1 MLLVHLMSLKR
12 RSAWSGMLAVALL
25 LGAALI
31 TSAAMGYR
39 RMVEVAETMAQGE
52 AEAHLLALRLRSP
65 PRAGAPPPQ
74 AFEEVHAERRDQG
87 LYFVGLLGPDGRVL
101 YGAGGY
107 APGDKLEMPPEHD
120 QVLRVGSRLRRAP
133 PPPGRPPRGAPPP
146 PPAPGEPSAEPR
158 PGPPGGRV
166 VIEFEPLLARAMI
179 AGAARTLAVSL
190 VAAIA
195 LMGAAGFLYR
205 MAVRAAAAEERMARQ
220 RHLASL
226 GEMSAVLAHEIR
238 NPLAALKGHAQLLSE
253 GLPEGAR
260 ERKRADRVVHEAQRL
275 EALTTQL
282 LDFARS
288 GQVQREALS
297 PAALAEDAV
306 EAVDP
311 ARIALRAGAAPAT
324 WPLDPARM
332 RQALI
337 NLLTNAIQA
346 SPPDAQV
353 ELTLGEASG
362 RLTLTLRDR
371 GAGIPPGQEERIF
384 EPFHTT
390 RVHGTGLGL
399 AVARRVV
406 ELHGGSIRAEN
417 HPEGGAVFRLSIP
430 QA

>member
-1 MLLVHLMSLKR
+1 MLLVHLMSLTR

-31 TSAAMGYR
+31 ASAATGYR

-52 AEAHLLALRLRSP
+52 GEAHLLAIRVRAP
-65 PRAGAPPPQ
+65 PRAGAPAPQ
-74 AFEEVHAERRDQG
+74 VFEEVYAEGRARG
-87 LYFVGLLGPDGRVL
+87 LHFVGLLGPDGRVL

-107 APGDKLEMPPEHD
+107 APGDRLELPPEHD
-120 QVLRVGSRLRRAP
+120 AVLRVGSRLRRAP
-133 PPPGRPPRGAPPP
+133 PPPGGPPQGSPPHQPP
-146 PPAPGEPSAEPR
+146 PPAPGEPL

-166 VIEFEPLLARAMI
+166 VVEFEPILAEAMT

-205 MAVRAAAAEERMARQ
+205 MAARAAAAEERMARQ

-260 ERKRADRVVHEAQRL
+260 ERKRVDRVVHEAQRL

-288 GQVQREALS
+288 GQIQREALS
-297 PAALAEDAV
+297 PAALALDAA

-311 ARIALRAGAAPAT
+311 ARIALHAGEAPAT

-332 RQALI
+332 RQVLI

-362 RLTLTLRDR
+362 RLELAIRDR
-371 GAGIPPGQEERIF
+371 GAGIPPGEEERIF

-390 RVHGTGLGL
+390 RVRGTGLGL
-399 AVARRVV
+399 AVARRIV
-406 ELHGGSIRAEN
+406 ELHGGSLRAEN
-417 HPEGGAVFRLSIP
+417 HAGGGAVFRVSIP
-430 QA
+430 RA

>member
-31 TSAAMGYR
+31 ASAAMGYR
-39 RMVEVAETMAQGE
+39 RMVEVAETMSQGE
-52 AEAHLLALRLRSP
+52 GEAHLLALRVRSP
-65 PRAGAPPPQ
+65 PRAGPPPPQ
-74 AFEEVHAERRDQG
+74 AFEEVYAERRDHG
-87 LYFVGLLGPDGRVL
+87 LHFLGLVGPDGRVL

-107 APGDKLEMPPEHD
+107 APGEALEMPPEHD
-120 QVLRVGSRLRRAP
+120 SFLRVGSRIRRAP
-133 PPPGRPPRGAPPP
+133 MPPGGPPRGPRPPP
-146 PPAPGEPSAEPR
+146 PPDQGEDP
-158 PGPPGGRV
+158 PGPRGGRV
-166 VIEFEPLLARAMI
+166 VIEYEPILARAMI

-253 GLPEGAR
+253 GMPEGAR
-260 ERKRADRVVHEAQRL
+260 DRKRVDRVVHEARRL

-288 GQVQREALS
+288 GQIQREALS

-311 ARIALRAGAAPAT
+311 ARIALRAVEAPAT

-332 RQALI
+332 RQVLI

-399 AVARRVV
+399 AVARRIV